1 LATPR
6 LLVLDN
12 GLRVVVD
19 EMAVASSALGF
30 FVGSGSR
37 DESLELAGTSHF
49 LEHLLFK
56 GTNELSAT
64 QLAEAF
70 DEVGGDCNAF
80 TTKEYT
86 AFYARL
92 LAEHA
97 PMAIDIL
104 TSLIE
109 APALRPQDVETER
122 AVIAEELAM
131 HGDEPS
137 DRSAELFSELV
148 FPDSALGRDTLGT
161 KASIAAMSDLTIR
174 SFFDSHYGPKNIV
187 VGIAG
192 GQDSEELLRRLEQ
205 LPSKPEAIAPAR
217 VSPAAPKER
226 FVAHR
231 TKTEQVH
238 LTLGWRLPGRDH
250 PLRTAFAVCNHL
262 LGGGLS
268 SRLFQRIR
276 EREALA
282 YSVWSEREVYEDVG
296 ALAIMAGT
304 SPQHALD
311 VVAICLEEVER
322 LADDGPTNREI
333 SIAKGNLR
341 ADLLLSAEDS
351 GARMSFV
358 ASEVLFFNR
367 VRSTE
372 EILDELHAVTMS
384 QVAEAASFLLRDT
397 ACLAAV
403 GPVRGGALSDVLLG
417 EESVSVSHRRRR

>member
-1 LATPR
+1 MATPR

-37 DESLELAGTSHF
+37 DESLERAGTSHF

-97 PMAIDIL
+97 PMALDIL
-104 TSLIE
+104 ASIIE
-109 APALRPQDVETER
+109 APALRPEDIDTER

-161 KASIAAMSDLTIR
+161 KASIAAMSASTIR
-174 SFFDSHYGPKNIV
+174 SFFDAHYGPKNIV

-192 GQDSEELLRRLEQ
+192 GQDSQVLLSRLAQ
-205 LPSKPEAIAPAR
+205 LPNRPDALAPQR
-217 VSPAAPKER
+217 KTPALPSER
-226 FVAHR
+226 FSAHR

-238 LTLGWRLPGRDH
+238 LTLGWRLPGRDD
-250 PLRTAFAVCNHL
+250 PMRTAFAVCNHL

-304 SPQHALD
+304 SPQHARD

-322 LADDGPTNREI
+322 LAEDGPTEREI
-333 SIAKGNLR
+333 AIAKGNLR
-341 ADLLLSAEDS
+341 AELLLSAEDS

-367 VRSTE
+367 IRTTE
-372 EILDELHAVTMS
+372 EIVDELQSVTME
-384 QVAEAASFLLRDT
+384 QVVDAASLLRRDS

-403 GPVRGGALSDVLLG
+403 GPVRGGAMSDLLLG
-417 EESVSVSHRRRR
+417 AEEVSPPSRRRR